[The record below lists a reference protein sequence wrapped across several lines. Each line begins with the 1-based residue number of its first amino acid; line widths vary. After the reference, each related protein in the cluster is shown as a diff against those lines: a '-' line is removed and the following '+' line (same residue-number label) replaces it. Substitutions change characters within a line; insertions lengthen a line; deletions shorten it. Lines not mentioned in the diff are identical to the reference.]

1 MKSFNRYF
9 ASAMILLVL
18 AIIFIIVAIN
28 HPELSFQ
35 WDNKFTYLLYAL
47 YFIITIILFVL
58 GVKKNS

>member
-9 ASAMILLVL
+9 ASAMILLAL

-28 HPELSFQ
+28 HPELSFP

-47 YFIITIILFVL
+47 YFIITVFLFAL